1 MIKKALILVNVVSGC
16 PLIQI
21 NSYDRIFPVN
31 LYEVKHMHLLKDK
44 LTRDLISTNN
54 VLPEPSRPVC
64 IPVSS
69 TETDF
74 IDENMSDD
82 VPHDQ
87 LLVNENLVP
96 CDLGGIGVQ
105 WRLPEDTSQI
115 RISPLFSV
123 NSVDHWRF
131 RLRHLYTLLVNWV
144 GGKVILNQIFH
155 MLPCMITAKESFF
168 DEVSHIYFQL
178 LYPRQ

>member
-1 MIKKALILVNVVSGC
+1 M
-16 PLIQI
+16 IQI

-82 VPHDQ
+82 VPHGQ

-105 WRLPEDTSQI
+105 YR
-115 RISPLFSV
+115 
-123 NSVDHWRF
+123 
-131 RLRHLYTLLVNWV
+131 
-144 GGKVILNQIFH
+144 
-155 MLPCMITAKESFF
+155 
-168 DEVSHIYFQL
+168 
-178 LYPRQ
+178 